1 MWQRTL
7 FTLTRDGCFEKDF
20 FLLRKKSL
28 FVSSGVNFTDVLQ
41 AAFTC
46 ADPKS
51 TTKLLNLT
59 VFFGRLGSAGVK
71 AARIDVGEIDT

>member
-7 FTLTRDGCFEKDF
+7 FTLTRDGCFEKEL

-28 FVSSGVNFTDVLQ
+28 FVSSEVNFSNVLQ
-41 AAFTC
+41 AAFTR

-51 TTKLLNLT
+51 TIKLLNLT
-59 VFFGRLGSAGVK
+59 VFFGRLGSAVVK